1 MVVYF
6 KVFFYFYNVLL
17 MNLRDREL
25 LFVDKYV
32 IIFEILIFKIKL

>member
-32 IIFEILIFKIKL
+32 IIFEKLIFKIKL